1 MARWRDLLNGREL
14 DRDERT
20 LPDEPLAQDH
30 VIELRDRRIFGELF
44 DRYVDRVHGFCLRR
58 CGDWEVAQDLTSST
72 FLEAWRHRD
81 RIVLTEATALPWL
94 LGVAFNLS
102 RNASRSQ
109 RRFQAAV
116 ARLPRDDVSADH
128 ADAVAER
135 LDDQRRVRDALEA
148 VGRLSDDERAVIA
161 LVALGDLTYE
171 EAALALRV
179 PVGTVR
185 SRLFRARRRLARVSG
200 ESGLPEAA
208 P

>member
-1 MARWRDLLNGREL
+1 MRRLARWWEPSGRLRTYTVDAVSPDVPIDL
-14 DRDERT
+14 
-20 LPDEPLAQDH
+20 H
-30 VIELRDRRIFGELF
+30 DRRAFGLLF

-58 CGDWEVAQDLTSST
+58 CGDWEAAQDLTSAT

-81 RIVLTEATALPWL
+81 RVVLTEASALPWL

-116 ARLPRDDVSADH
+116 ARLPRDEVSADH

-135 LDDQRRVRDALEA
+135 LDDQRRVREALDA

-171 EAALALRV
+171 EAAQALHV

-185 SRLFRARRRLARVSG
+185 SRLFRARRRIASVAR
-200 ESGLPEAA
+200 PEASS
-208 P
+208 

>member
-1 MARWRDLLNGREL
+1 MAHWLDLLGRWEP

-20 LPDEPLAQDH
+20 LPCEPLSQDH
-30 VIELRDRRIFGELF
+30 VIELRDRRIFGDLF

-200 ESGLPEAA
+200 ESGLPEAS

>member
-1 MARWRDLLNGREL
+1 MARWRELIGRWEP
-14 DRDERT
+14 DPGERT
-20 LPDEPLAQDH
+20 LPDEPLSQDH
-30 VIELRDRRIFGELF
+30 VIELRDRRIFGDLF

-135 LDDQRRVRDALEA
+135 LDDQRRVREALEA
-148 VGRLSDDERAVIA
+148 VGRLSEDERAVIA

-185 SRLFRARRRLARVSG
+185 SRLFRARRRLARVAG
-200 ESGLPEAA
+200 ESGLPEAS

>member
-1 MARWRDLLNGREL
+1 MAHWRDLLGRWEP
-14 DRDERT
+14 DPGERT
-20 LPDEPLAQDH
+20 LPDEPMTQDH
-30 VIELRDRRIFGELF
+30 VIELRDRRIFGDLF

-81 RIVLTEATALPWL
+81 RVVLTEATALPWL

-135 LDDQRRVRDALEA
+135 LDDQRRVREALEA
-148 VGRLSDDERAVIA
+148 VGRLSEDERAVIA

-200 ESGLPEAA
+200 DSGLPEAS

>member
-1 MARWRDLLNGREL
+1 MARWRELIGRWEP
-14 DRDERT
+14 DPGERT
-20 LPDEPLAQDH
+20 LPVEPLTQDH
-30 VIELRDRRIFGELF
+30 VIELRDRRIFGDLF

-81 RIVLTEATALPWL
+81 RVVLTEATALPWL

-135 LDDQRRVRDALEA
+135 LDDQRRVREALEA
-148 VGRLSDDERAVIA
+148 VGRLSEDERAVIA